1 MNRSLRTLVV
11 LVVALAAA
19 GVASFAVYRAVS
31 NVPVKQVEVASAYL
45 LVASRPL
52 PVGTLLAKDDLKVVA
67 WPAAS
72 PVPGGL
78 AKPDDALGRGLLQS
92 VSENEPITAAKI
104 APAEAGGG
112 LPPTIPV
119 GMRAIS
125 VRVNDVISVAG
136 FVVPGTRVDV
146 LASINQGQEAMART
160 VVSNVQ
166 VLAAGTR
173 FDQQEA
179 KDGKPIPTTVVTLLA
194 TPPDAEKIALAA
206 NDGKIMLVLRNPMDK
221 DPTVTPG
228 VRLASLMAPPSPPPV
243 ERVVQGRKVVRAVA
257 PPPPPPAPKVYTVET
272 IRGAKRS
279 EEVVR

>member
-1 MNRSLRTLVV
+1 MNRSLRTLIV
-11 LVVALAAA
+11 LLVALTAA

-31 NVPVKQVEVASAYL
+31 NVPVKQVEVATVHL
-45 LVASRPL
+45 LVAARPL
-52 PVGTLLAKDDLKVVA
+52 SVGTLLSKDDVRVVG

-78 AKPDDALGRGLLQS
+78 TKPEEAIGRGLLQS
-92 VSENEPITAAKI
+92 VSENEPITASKVAL
-104 APAEAGGG
+104 PEAGAG